1 MQTESTS
8 KFIICED
15 LIENVER
22 PFVRLVGD
30 DSRLLKQVGDDMSRV
45 DLACVKREP
54 DVEELSKP

>member
-30 DSRLLKQVGDDMSRV
+30 DSRLLKQVGDDVGRV
-45 DLACVKREP
+45 DLACVEREL